1 MKKTLKMMLVI
12 LLSVAAMGAM
22 SGCKKEVLYRYKC
35 SFEDIYY
42 LSGNESTLRAFDS
55 ELKTVLNRFSGKPEA
70 DSEVIPAIND
80 VVKMYNFDV
89 IRGTLYLKKSPM
101 DGTSWTTIK
110 SFKMM
115 YNPYYSHDKETEE
128 ELAEIK

>member
-12 LLSVAAMGAM
+12 LLGVVAMGAM

-89 IRGTLYLKKSPM
+89 IRGTLYLKKSPV

-115 YNPYYSHDKETEE
+115 YNPYYSPGKETEE